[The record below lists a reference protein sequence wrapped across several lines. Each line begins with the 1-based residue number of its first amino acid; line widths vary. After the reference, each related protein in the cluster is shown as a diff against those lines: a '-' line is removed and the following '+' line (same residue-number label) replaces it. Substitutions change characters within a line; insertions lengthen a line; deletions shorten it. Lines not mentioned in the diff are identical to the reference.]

1 MGGPREIPAFRN
13 SLQDTVKCVRILVY
27 ITGAKVSVEMGNTM
41 AGKKRKQKKQK
52 RHPKFWLGFKI
63 FLLTFLLAI
72 LVGGVVFY
80 VKYGRDIFR
89 MQDEAVELVKNST
102 EETFRDSETTIAYNS
117 KGKQI
122 AVLKG
127 DKDSYYMPIEDIP
140 RYVKDAFIVT
150 EDKKFYEHNGIDAG
164 GIVRAVWVQ
173 IQNRGEITQGAS
185 TITQQLARGV
195 FLTTD
200 KTYERKIKEI
210 FIALELEQKYTK
222 DQIFE
227 FYLNSIYFSNGYYGI
242 EAAAK
247 GYFSSSCKELSL
259 SQLCFLCAIPNS
271 PSRYDPVKNKRNTL
285 ERRDRILRQMLED
298 KVITQEEYNV
308 AIEEKI
314 KLNVTEPVKRN
325 FIQTFVTYC
334 ATRKLMEHNG
344 FKMKNTFDSEKEKEK
359 YENEYNEAY
368 AAAQKQLL
376 NNGYRIYT
384 SIDLKKQR
392 ALLDAINT
400 NLGPFKEKNT
410 NGIYKMQ
417 GAAVCIDNKTGRVVA
432 VVGGR
437 SQKTSGYTLNRA
449 YQSFRQPGSSIK
461 PVIVYTPSLERDY
474 TPDSTVNDHKFE
486 GGPSNANGKYSGHIS
501 LRYAVEQSKNTI
513 AWQLFDELTAKVALQ
528 YLLEM
533 NFTKI
538 VADDYYSASSL
549 GGLTYGC
556 SPLEMAS
563 AYATIVNDGKYREP
577 TCIVK
582 ILDSDGNTIVKDD
595 VDEKYIYDSKA
606 ANTMVD
612 ILKGVLTRGT
622 GAGLGLENGMTAAGK
637 TGTTNDKKDGWFCG
651 FTPYYTTAVWIGC
664 DNPTTI
670 SDLSGASYP
679 GRTWK
684 MFMDAIH
691 ADLEVKPFAYEE
703 RDDQDDDDSAS
714 RPSYSRNNN
723 HTSDDDDDDDDDE
736 EKPKKPKQT
745 RKPKP
750 TQKPAESGEADPPED
765 PDPVVP
771 PQEPENGGQQPA
783 PDNGNGDGAGTGG
796 SGDTPNGGGSTS
808 NDDSTFSQDDTT
820 YQGEDG
826 ATQP

>member
-1 MGGPREIPAFRN
+1 MGRPCEVPAFRN
-13 SLQDTVKCVRILVY
+13 SLQDTVKCVRILVC
-27 ITGAKVSVEMGNTM
+27 IFTNLVREWGIIM
-41 AGKKRKQKKQK
+41 AGKRIKRKKQKK
-52 RHPKFWLGFKI
+52 HPKFWLGFKI
-63 FLLTFLLAI
+63 FLLMFLVAI
-72 LVGGVVFY
+72 LAVGIVFY

-89 MQDEAVELVKNST
+89 MQDEAIELVKNST
-102 EETFRDSETTIAYNS
+102 EDTFRDSETTIAYNS

-127 DKDSYYMPIEDIP
+127 DKDSYYMAIEDIP

-173 IQNRGEITQGAS
+173 IQNKGKIGQGAS

-210 FIALELEQKYTK
+210 FIALELERKYTK

-271 PSRYDPVKNKRNTL
+271 PSRYDPVKNKKNTL
-285 ERRDRILRQMLED
+285 ERRDRILNQMLDD
-298 KVITQEEYNV
+298 KVITQEEYDV
-308 AIEEKI
+308 AIKEKI

-334 ATRKLMEHNG
+334 ATRKLMEHSG
-344 FKMKNTFDSEKEKEK
+344 FEFKNTFDSTAEKTV
-359 YENEYNEAY
+359 YENDYNDAY
-368 AAAQKQLL
+368 ATAQKQLL

-384 SIDLKKQR
+384 SIDLKKQK
-392 ALLDAINT
+392 ALQEAINT
-400 NLGPFKEKNT
+400 NLAAFKDKST

-417 GAAVCIDNKTGRVVA
+417 GAAVCIDNKNGRVVA

-474 TPDSTVNDHKFE
+474 TPDTTVNDHKFE

-533 NFTKI
+533 NFSRI
-538 VADDYYSASSL
+538 VDDDYYSASSL

-563 AYATIVNDGKYREP
+563 AYAAIQNDGKYREP

-582 ILDSDGNTIVKDD
+582 ILDADGNTIVKDD
-595 VDEKYIYDSKA
+595 VNEKYIYDSKA

-622 GAGLGLENGMTAAGK
+622 GVGLSLDNGMTAAGK

-684 MFMDAIH
+684 MFMNAIH
-691 ADLEVKPFAYEE
+691 ADLENKPFPYEE
-703 RDDQDDDDSAS
+703 REDEDDDSS
-714 RPSYSRNNN
+714 RRPSYSRK
-723 HTSDDDDDDDDDE
+723 HYDSSDDDEDDDDSE
-736 EKPKKPKQT
+736 KKPKQT
-745 RKPKP
+745 RKPKA
-750 TQKPAESGEADPPED
+750 TVKPPEQD
-765 PDPVVP
+765 QNVPEEPVPAQDPVT
-771 PQEPENGGQQPA
+771 PQEPDNGGEQPA
-783 PDNGNGDGAGTGG
+783 PDNGAGGG
-796 SGDTPNGGGSTS
+796 SQDTPNEGGSTS
-808 NDDSTFSQDDTT
+808 NDDTGFSPDDTT
-820 YQGEDG
+820 YQSEDG